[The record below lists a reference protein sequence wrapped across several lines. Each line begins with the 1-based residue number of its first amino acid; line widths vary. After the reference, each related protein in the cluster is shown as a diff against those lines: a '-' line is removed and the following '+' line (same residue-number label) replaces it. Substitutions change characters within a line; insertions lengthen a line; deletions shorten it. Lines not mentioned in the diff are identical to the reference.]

1 MRPLRTELHV
11 PVGYLATTI
20 IDGKDL
26 IQVRTPSSHQNGVEP
41 DYEGTFYTNDS
52 EYVNRTSNMLKD
64 IWKNARPPSTLA
76 LATTMLPPEPMAPEC
91 EDPLLRPNG
100 PYQKMVVKVAGNT
113 GLVTEKDVLNKIITA
128 KRIPP

>member
-26 IQVRTPSSHQNGVEP
+26 FQVRTPSSHQNGVEP

-64 IWKNARPPSTLA
+64 IWKNARTPPKSWPKRA
-76 LATTMLPPEPMAPEC
+76 LKFYANAGHAVIHPPESFNLPDFMIRAVHE
-91 EDPLLRPNG
+91 
-100 PYQKMVVKVAGNT
+100 
-113 GLVTEKDVLNKIITA
+113 NKQSSFGTT
-128 KRIPP
+128 